1 MKTKL
6 KLLALLSALSINVDA
21 AEQPANGIQGELG
34 IEYASDY
41 YYRGERVTGESTQL
55 KAKASTDAI
64 VADAFVCAFVNQG
77 LQSVDSYLFAVGLSD
92 SYLNDTVSGKIGWLH
107 REDTPGD
114 AQSEVF
120 VQLAIDTLLNPSVT
134 LSQDVDDSFT
144 TGELGLSHVFDLGL
158 ADLTTSGSAGTTETS
173 TGSTNYYGAG
183 AKLSREF
190 GGLIASTGV
199 DYVNADDIDSETVFS
214 VGIGVKF

>member
-1 MKTKL
+1 
-6 KLLALLSALSINVDA
+6 
-21 AEQPANGIQGELG
+21 
-34 IEYASDY
+34 
-41 YYRGERVTGESTQL
+41 
-55 KAKASTDAI
+55 
-64 VADAFVCAFVNQG
+64 
-77 LQSVDSYLFAVGLSD
+77 
-92 SYLNDTVSGKIGWLH
+92 GWLH